1 MSDLLESI
9 RIDKWLWTAR
19 FFKTRSLA
27 AEAVSG
33 GKIHVNKQRVKSSK
47 EIKTGAIL
55 SIHKEGYEWEITV
68 TGIVKQRVSAKE
80 VDALYEESHGSLV
93 KRISQINIKREER
106 QLLGFVRPENKPNKK
121 DRRLIH
127 HFKRAE

>member
-1 MSDLLESI
+1 MGKLLASI

-33 GKIHVNKQRVKSSK
+33 GKIHVKKQRVKSSK
-47 EIKTGAIL
+47 EIKVGAIL
-55 SIHKEGYEWEITV
+55 AIHKDGYEWDITV

-80 VDALYEESHGSLV
+80 VSTLYEESHDSLV
-93 KRISQINIKREER
+93 KRLNQIDIKREER
-106 QLLGFVRPENKPNKK
+106 QFLGYQQPENKPTKK

-127 HFKRAE
+127 HFKRIE

>member
-1 MSDLLESI
+1 LLDSI
-9 RIDKWLWTAR
+9 RIYKWLWTAR

-27 AEAVSG
+27 AQAVSG
-33 GKIHVNKQRVKSSK
+33 GKVHVNKQRVKSSK
-47 EIKTGAIL
+47 EVKIGAIL
-55 SIHKEGYEWEITV
+55 AIHKEGFEWEITV

-80 VDALYEESHGSLV
+80 VAALYEESQGSLV
-93 KRISQINIKREER
+93 KRLSQIDIKREER
-106 QLLGFVRPENKPNKK
+106 QLLGFVRTENKPNKK

>member
-1 MSDLLESI
+1 MSELLDSI

-33 GKIHVNKQRVKSSK
+33 GKVHVNKQRVKSSK
-47 EIKTGAIL
+47 EVKIGAIL
-55 SIHKEGYEWEITV
+55 AIHKEGFEWEITV

-80 VDALYEESHGSLV
+80 VAALYEESQGSLV
-93 KRISQINIKREER
+93 KRLSQIDIKREER
-106 QLLGFVRPENKPNKK
+106 QLLGFVRTENKPNKK

>member
-1 MSDLLESI
+1 MSELLESI

-27 AEAVSG
+27 AEAVSS

-80 VDALYEESHGSLV
+80 VSILYEESSESLA
-93 KRISQINIKREER
+93 KRLNQIHIKREER
-106 QLLGFVRPENKPNKK
+106 HFLGYHQPENKPTKK

>member
-1 MSDLLESI
+1 MSELLDSI

-27 AEAVSG
+27 AQAVSG
-33 GKIHVNKQRVKSSK
+33 GKVHVNKQRVKSSK
-47 EIKTGAIL
+47 EVKIGAIL
-55 SIHKEGYEWEITV
+55 AIHKEGFEWEITV

-80 VDALYEESHGSLV
+80 VAALYEESQGSLV
-93 KRISQINIKREER
+93 KRLSQIDIKREER
-106 QLLGFVRPENKPNKK
+106 QLLGFVRTENKPNKK

>member
-1 MSDLLESI
+1 MSELLDSI

-27 AEAVSG
+27 AQAVSG
-33 GKIHVNKQRVKSSK
+33 GKVHVNKQRVKSSK
-47 EIKTGAIL
+47 EVKIGAIL
-55 SIHKEGYEWEITV
+55 AIHKEGFEWEITV

-80 VDALYEESHGSLV
+80 VAALYEESQGSLV
-93 KRISQINIKREER
+93 KRLSQIDIKREER
-106 QLLGFVRPENKPNKK
+106 QLLGFVRTENKPNKK

-127 HFKRAE
+127 HFKRVE

>member
-1 MSDLLESI
+1 MSELLDSI

-27 AEAVSG
+27 AVAVSG
-33 GKIHVNKQRVKSSK
+33 GKVHVNKQRVKSSK
-47 EIKTGAIL
+47 EVKIGAIL
-55 SIHKEGYEWEITV
+55 AIHKEGFEWEITV

-80 VDALYEESHGSLV
+80 VAALYEESQGSLV
-93 KRISQINIKREER
+93 KRLSQIDIKREER
-106 QLLGFVRPENKPNKK
+106 QLLGFVRTENKPNKK